1 MTSNQTVRLINP
13 TTIHKPTG
21 YSHIAEVK
29 SGRMVF
35 ISGQVALDING
46 NMVGVGDFRAQAVQV
61 FENLKAALESVGAD
75 FSHIVKFNYYIVEKN
90 ALPIVRE
97 VRNQYINVEQPPAS
111 TAVYVSDLAR
121 EGFLLEIEAVAVIP

>member
-1 MTSNQTVRLINP
+1 MTNHQNVRLFNP
-13 TTIHKPTG
+13 PTIHKPTG
-21 YSHIAEVK
+21 YTHIAEVS

-35 ISGQVALDING
+35 ISGQVALDVNG

-75 FSHIVKFNYYIVEKN
+75 FLHVVKFTYYIVEKN

-97 VRNQYINVEQPPAS
+97 VRNQYINVDLPPAS
-111 TAVYVSDLAR
+111 TAVYVSELAR
-121 EGFLLEIEAVAVIP
+121 ADFLLEIEAIAVIP